1 MKIAVMP
8 GDGIGREVTA
18 EAVKVLKAVV
28 GDARPLELVEAA
40 IGQAGIDAAG
50 DPLPAATTRRRR

>member
-28 GDARPLELVEAA
+28 GGARPL
-40 IGQAGIDAAG
+40 
-50 DPLPAATTRRRR
+50 